1 MVKMRSTDTSVLV
14 RLATEDDPEQAAV
27 AEAFVS
33 KGAWVSHL
41 VLVETTWVLTKVYQL
56 KPQELA
62 RVVEMFLNHQDLTIQ
77 DSDTV
82 AAALERFRKRPSL
95 KFSDC
100 LILEVARKAGHLPLG
115 TFDRELSKLDG
126 AQRL

>member
-1 MVKMRSTDTSVLV
+1 
-14 RLATEDDPEQAAV
+14 
-27 AEAFVS
+27 
-33 KGAWVSHL
+33 
-41 VLVETTWVLTKVYQL
+41 
-56 KPQELA
+56 
-62 RVVEMFLNHQDLTIQ
+62 MFLNHRDLTVQ